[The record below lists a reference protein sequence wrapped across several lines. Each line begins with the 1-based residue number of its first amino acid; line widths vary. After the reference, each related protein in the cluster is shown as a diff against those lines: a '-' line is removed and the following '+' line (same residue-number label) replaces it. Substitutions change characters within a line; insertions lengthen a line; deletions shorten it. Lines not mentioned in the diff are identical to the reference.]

1 MCVTCLFLSLFP
13 APPLPCFPSLSR
25 VVLPVS
31 VEEVSDIYRD
41 ITQDYLESNVC
52 LNPVQHIWHLQRMS
66 HRRFM
71 CVVSC
76 GQFAFVWDAYWDRIA
91 FVRELWCWCDR
102 LVLVSVETEPDR
114 ALSSAFKSLC
124 HHALNRNH
132 IFCAQVFWCSYSPA
146 TPKYQTTFLFSEP
159 RTDIH
164 RHHTLAP
171 FQSLF

>member
-1 MCVTCLFLSLFP
+1 MCNLFVSLSVSCPTSPLFPFSQPCSVASLCGRGEWYISWYYTRLSLIKCVF
-13 APPLPCFPSLSR
+13 
-25 VVLPVS
+25 
-31 VEEVSDIYRD
+31 
-41 ITQDYLESNVC
+41 ESSATYMTFTAYESS
-52 LNPVQHIWHLQRMS
+52 QIHG
-66 HRRFM
+66 
-71 CVVSC
+71 VVSC

-102 LVLVSVETEPDR
+102 LVLVSVETELDR